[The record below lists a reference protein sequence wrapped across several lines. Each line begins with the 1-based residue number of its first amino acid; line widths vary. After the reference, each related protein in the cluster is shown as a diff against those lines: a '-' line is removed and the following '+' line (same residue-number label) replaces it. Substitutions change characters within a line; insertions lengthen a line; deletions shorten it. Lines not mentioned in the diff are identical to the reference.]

1 MHHSPL
7 SAGQPLTSAA
17 IAALIAGGEGAAL
30 ELAPEDAF
38 QGDLAEVLAAFA
50 NAGAPACLVVGA
62 DAGGVRDVAG
72 TVTRLWSAAREV
84 SPPLHD
90 WITVTPVALSDGT
103 VVVATVPTNAPGVY
117 HAGGRYLIRRGGQN
131 LPLTPRELLRML
143 HERGIAAY
151 EDSPVPGA
159 TVADLDPAQITRYLR
174 RRAVGRLSP
183 LDDLPHDELLH
194 KLGLLL
200 PTGTPTVAA
209 VLFFGRE
216 PQHFFPQMLIRCA
229 RFPGDW
235 PGDFLD
241 QAEIG
246 GTVSAMIEAAYEF
259 VRRHTPH
266 PAQIHGLTRAEGDAY
281 PPVAVREAIAN
292 AVVHR
297 DLSITA
303 AVIRVFVFDRHLEID
318 SPGGLLPGL
327 TVANMAHSTVLRN
340 RRLAELLYHIGFI
353 ERQGTGIRRMQRA
366 MQAAGLPEPRIED
379 SGQSLFVALH
389 LAPPALPAP
398 LPQREGRPATAPPTP
413 FLMDAEGSAA
423 VDPIAHAALRTPHA
437 TEREVVEGLNI
448 RQRRLLT
455 VLRERGGITRV
466 EYENL
471 FHVGTRTAK
480 RDLKGLLDA
489 ALIAHRGSSTASYY
503 VLT

>member
-1 MHHSPL
+1 MHHHPL
-7 SAGQPLTSAA
+7 PAPHGPPPAPAA
-17 IAALIAGGEGAAL
+17 VAALIAGGAGAAV
-30 ELAPEDAF
+30 ELAPEGAF
-38 QGDLAEVLAAFA
+38 SADLAEALVAFA
-50 NAGAPACLVVGA
+50 NAGGAAWLVVGGDA
-62 DAGGVRDVAG
+62 DGAGSGVGDVAG
-72 TVTRLWSAAREV
+72 AVARLWSAARGV

-90 WITVTPVALSDGT
+90 WIRVDPVELGAQT
-103 VVVATVPTNAPGVY
+103 VVVATVPANAPGVY
-117 HAGGRYLIRRGGQN
+117 HLGGRYLVRRGGQN

-159 TVADLDPAQITRYLR
+159 TAADLDPAQIDWYLQQRARTRQ
-174 RRAVGRLSP
+174 SP
-183 LDDLPHDELLH
+183 LDDLPRDELLD
-194 KLGLLL
+194 KLGLLT
-200 PTGTPTVAA
+200 PDGGPTVAA
-209 VLFFGRE
+209 VLAFGGD
-216 PQHFFPQMLIRCA
+216 PQRFFPQMVIRCA

-246 GTVSAMIEAAYEF
+246 GTVPQMILAAYAF

-266 PAQIHGLTRAEGDAY
+266 PAQIQGLTRTEGDAY

-297 DLSITA
+297 DLSIMD
-303 AVIRVFVFDRHLEID
+303 AVIRVFVFDRHVEID

-340 RRLAELLYHIGFI
+340 RRLADLLYHVGFI

-366 MQAAGLPEPRIED
+366 MAAAGLPEPRIED
-379 SGQSLFVALH
+379 SGQSLFVVLALG
-389 LAPPALPAP
+389 
-398 LPQREGRPATAPPTP
+398 EGPTPPPTP
-413 FLMDAEGSAA
+413 PLKGEGSQATSLSLGEGSLA
-423 VDPIAHAALRTPHA
+423 VDNPQSAIRTPQSA
-437 TEREVVEGLNI
+437 VVEGLNI

-455 VLRERGGITRV
+455 VLRERGAITRV

-489 ALIAHRGSSTASYY
+489 GLIVHRGLSTASYY
-503 VLT
+503 VLA

>member
-1 MHHSPL
+1 VISPG
-7 SAGQPLTSAA
+7 SPD
-17 IAALIAGGEGAAL
+17 AALIAAGKGQDT
-30 ELAPEDAF
+30 ELAPESAF
-38 QGDLAEVLAAFA
+38 QADLAEALVAFA
-50 NAGAPACLVVGA
+50 NAGAAATVFVGVQDRPPTVRGVADVPAVVS
-62 DAGGVRDVAG
+62 
-72 TVTRLWSAAREV
+72 RLWAAARQV

-90 WITVTPVALSDGT
+90 WLRVDVVPVAEKT
-103 VVVATVPTNAPGVY
+103 VVAARLAAQAPGVY
-117 HAGGRYLIRRGGQN
+117 HVGGRYLVRRGAQN
-131 LPLTPRELLRML
+131 LPLTPRELVRML

-159 TVADLDPAQITRYLR
+159 GWPDLDPARLAWYLA
-174 RRAVGRLSP
+174 RRAASRLSP
-183 LDDLPHDELLH
+183 LDDLPPDELLA
-194 KLGLLL
+194 KLGLRT
-200 PTGTPTVAA
+200 PEGAPTVAA
-209 VLFFGRE
+209 ILFFGRE
-216 PQHFFPQMLIRCA
+216 PQRFFPQMIIRCA

-246 GTVSAMIEAAYEF
+246 GTVPEMIEAAYAF
-259 VRRHTPH
+259 VSRHTPH
-266 PAQIHGLTRAEGDAY
+266 PAQISGLIRQESASY

-327 TVANMAHSTVLRN
+327 TVENMARATILRN
-340 RRLAELLYHIGFI
+340 KKLAELLYHTGFI

-366 MQAAGLPEPRIED
+366 MRQAGLPEPRLED
-379 SGQSLFVALH
+379 SGQSLFVALE
-389 LAPPALPAP
+389 LAPEAGSAPVRAMTAAAPESGPAP
-398 LPQREGRPATAPPTP
+398 PPAGAGTAGEP
-413 FLMDAEGSAA
+413 AA
-423 VDPIAHAALRTPHA
+423 VPARETI
-437 TEREVVEGLNI
+437 ERLNI

-455 VLRERGGITRV
+455 LLHDRGGITRV
-466 EYENL
+466 EYEAL

-489 ALIAHRGSSTASYY
+489 GLIAHRGSSTASYY
-503 VLT
+503 VLGGERR

>member
-1 MHHSPL
+1 MHHLLPTL
-7 SAGQPLTSAA
+7 PFPPPAPAA
-17 IAALIAGGEGAAL
+17 VAALIASGEGAAL
-30 ELAPEDAF
+30 ELAPAGAF
-38 QGDLAEVLAAFA
+38 QGDLAEALAAFA
-50 NAGAPACLVVGA
+50 NAGVAAWLVVGA
-62 DAGGVRDVAG
+62 AADGVDDVAG
-72 TVTRLWSAAREV
+72 AVARVWGAARGV
-84 SPPLHD
+84 SPPLDD
-90 WITVTPVALSDGT
+90 WIRVLPVDLGDRT
-103 VVVATVPTNAPGVY
+103 VVVASVPANAPGVY
-117 HAGGRYLIRRGGQN
+117 HLGGRYLVRRGAQN

-159 TVADLDPAQITRYLR
+159 TLADLDPAHIAWYLQQRATTRQ
-174 RRAVGRLSP
+174 SP
-183 LDDLPHDELLH
+183 LDDLPSDELLD
-194 KLGLLL
+194 KLGLLT
-200 PTGTPTVAA
+200 PDGAPTVAA
-209 VLFFGRE
+209 VLAFGNA
-216 PQHFFPQMLIRCA
+216 PQRFFPQMVIRCA

-246 GTVSAMIEAAYEF
+246 GTVPQMILAAYEF

-266 PAQIHGLTRAEGDAY
+266 PAQIQGLTRTEGDAY

-327 TVANMAHSTVLRN
+327 TVANMARSTVLRN
-340 RRLAELLYHIGFI
+340 QHLADLLYHVGFI

-366 MQAAGLPEPRIED
+366 MAAAGLPEPRIED
-379 SGQSLFVALH
+379 SGQSLFVVLELGAGPSPTPPLKGATVQ
-389 LAPPALPAP
+389 LPALEVGGVGG
-398 LPQREGRPATAPPTP
+398 EGRGAGS
-413 FLMDAEGSAA
+413 LSLDANPQVA
-423 VDPIAHAALRTPHA
+423 
-437 TEREVVEGLNI
+437 VVEGLNI

-455 VLRERGGITRV
+455 VLREKGGITRV

-489 ALIAHRGSSTASYY
+489 GLIVHRGLSTASYY
-503 VLT
+503 VLG